1 MSAEMGR
8 AGRMLLATSL
18 LILVSACAFRSG
30 ERMTYYGLDY
40 PYPGTDPQTTHA
52 SPETLMIYRF
62 LLSPRVEIDSL
73 VISDPKSTKPSYWP
87 HRWQENPAD
96 MVTDLLLRDFR
107 NSGMFETTV
116 DQLSDARYRYALEG
130 TITDLRG
137 IVGGDK
143 AKALL
148 EADVTLID
156 FNPAPGAKRIILKKR
171 YKIEV
176 PSEDETATEIV
187 RAFGLAVKD
196 LSEKL
201 RRDVGVVLE
210 RRR

>member
-1 MSAEMGR
+1 MFAEMGR
-8 AGRMLLATSL
+8 AWRMLLAMSL

-30 ERMTYYGLDY
+30 ERMTYYALDY
-40 PYPGTDPQTTHA
+40 PYPGTDRVTTHA
-52 SPETLMIYRF
+52 SSETLMIYRF

-116 DQLSDARYRYALEG
+116 DQLSDARYRFALEG
-130 TITDLRG
+130 TIRDLRG
-137 IVGGDK
+137 ILGEDK

-148 EADVTLID
+148 DTDVTLID
-156 FNPAPGAKRIILKKR
+156 FNPPPGGQRIMMKKR

-176 PSEDETATEIV
+176 PSEDKTATEIV
-187 RAFGLAVKD
+187 RAFGLAVKE

-201 RRDVGVVLE
+201 RRDVGAVLGG
-210 RRR
+210 RR